1 MINIDILNSKNGISV
16 RFLGMSTS
24 SHASTAQAAC
34 EVQTIVELH
43 TLDSAT
49 PEHSSL
55 TDSLGGNEAWRTVGQ
70 IPKNVK
76 KPQT

>member
-1 MINIDILNSKNGISV
+1 
-16 RFLGMSTS
+16 MSTS

-55 TDSLGGNEAWRTVGQ
+55 TDSLVGNEAWRQYQTFFCIFLMNFAMATLGLKEMGKFLQ
-70 IPKNVK
+70 I
-76 KPQT
+76 